1 MRRVLAVARQTF
13 WEGIRMRIVLVFIIV
28 LLVVILR
35 LPFAMSGDNTL
46 SGRLQSFLAY
56 SLGALNLFASLA
68 IVFFS
73 CATLANEIKNN
84 QIHLVVTKPISR
96 LEILAGKW
104 LGVNML
110 SIVLVGICAVM
121 IYAFARHIANRPEQF
136 QRDRLKVRDVVW
148 TARTSAPPKPPG
160 LDPLVEAYIAQRVTQ
175 GDFAQNSDEAQAA
188 AAQKT
193 RSLSEEWKLLKPREA
208 RIFQFEN
215 IPPPEHVNTAIQV
228 KFRARGIPL
237 PPGEKLRIVWQ
248 FLDPENNLPIAAP
261 YETTGRSGDLHEF
274 LFTAG
279 AVVKDGKAA
288 LLVAN
293 PTEEGMFGINV
304 FFEGEESLQL
314 LYKVGSFEA
323 NYAKSVVMTLF
334 RLAFLSGVG
343 LMFGVFVSF
352 PVACLC
358 TFVTFLVGMGHDW
371 WMEAIGANIQYY
383 NVDIDPYGRLGPFVR
398 GVLEPLLTLCF
409 PNLIAYDG
417 TSKLIGGEVIPF
429 SLVALSA
436 LHTLVFGAALL
447 LLVGWAVFNTREIA
461 EVQV

>member
-1 MRRVLAVARQTF
+1 MRRVWAIARQTF

-56 SLGALNLFASLA
+56 SLGALNLFASMA

-96 LEILAGKW
+96 FEILAGKW
-104 LGVNML
+104 LGVNLL
-110 SIVLVGICAVM
+110 SILLVGICALM
-121 IYAFARHIANRPEQF
+121 IYAFARYIVNRPEQF
-136 QRDRLKVRDVVW
+136 ERDRLKVRDVVW
-148 TARTSAPPKPPG
+148 TARTSVPPNPPV
-160 LDPLVEAYIAQRVTQ
+160 LEPLIEDYIAQRVSQ
-175 GDFAQNSDEAQAA
+175 GDFAENSSEAQTAA
-188 AAQKT
+188 SDKR
-193 RSLSEEWKLLKPREA
+193 RSLTGEWKLLKPREA
-208 RIFQFEN
+208 RIYQFDN
-215 IPPPEHVNTAIQV
+215 IPPPEHANTAIQV

-237 PPGEKLRIVWQ
+237 PPGEKLRIMWQ
-248 FLDPENNLPIAAP
+248 FIDPENGQAIAAP

-279 AVVKDGKAA
+279 AVVKNGKAVLA
-288 LLVAN
+288 VAN

-304 FFEGEESLQL
+304 FFEGEDSLQL

-323 NYAKSVVMTLF
+323 NYAKSVVMTLC
-334 RLAFLSGVG
+334 RLAFLAGVG

-371 WMEAIGANIQYY
+371 WIEAIGSNIQYY
-383 NVDIDPYGRLGPFVR
+383 NVDIDPYGRFGPFIR
-398 GVLEPLLTLCF
+398 SVLEPLLTLCF
-409 PNLIAYDG
+409 PNLMAYDG
-417 TSKLIGGEVIPF
+417 TSQLIGGEAISF
-429 SLVALSA
+429 DLVALSA
-436 LHTLVFGAALL
+436 LHTLGFGAVLV
-447 LLVGWAVFNTREIA
+447 LLVGWSFFKSREIA